1 MKELKETE
9 KITGFIDIHSHILP
23 GVDDG
28 SKSLQ
33 MSLDMLETAYYEGI
47 RTIVAT
53 PHYHPGKVRCDADG
67 IRQSYHTLREQIEK
81 LYPDMELLLGREVY
95 CDYGAIEALENDEE
109 LLTMFNTE
117 YVLIEFSPGV
127 EYSVMLNHIRRV
139 IMLGY
144 TPIIAHIERYR
155 CIVEKSQR
163 AEEVKAQGTMIQIN
177 ASSVNGKGGWR
188 LNGFV
193 KKMIKNGI
201 VDVIATD
208 AHDTDIRA
216 PHISDAYSYVEKKYG
231 TDVAQ
236 RLFVKNPYKIIEQ
249 AIIS

>member
-1 MKELKETE
+1 MKESE
-9 KITGFIDIHSHILP
+9 KITGFVDIHSHIVP

-33 MSLDMLETAYYEGI
+33 MSLDMLEIAYYEGV

-53 PHYHPGKVRCDADG
+53 PHYHPGKTKCDATK
-67 IRQSYHTLREQIEK
+67 IRQNYNMLREHMK
-81 LYPDMELLLGREVY
+81 KVYPDMELLLGREVY
-95 CDYGAIEALENDEE
+95 CDYGAIEALENEEE
-109 LLTMFNTE
+109 LLAMSDTD

-144 TPIIAHIERYR
+144 IPIIAHIERYR
-155 CIVEKSQR
+155 CIVEKISR
-163 AEEVKAQGTMIQIN
+163 AEEVKEQGTVIQIN
-177 ASSVNGKGGWR
+177 ASSVNGNGGWK
-188 LNGFV
+188 LNSFV

-216 PHISDAYSYVEKKYG
+216 PHMSDAYAYVQKKYG
-231 TDVAQ
+231 VDVAR
-236 RLFVKNPYKIIEQ
+236 RLFIKNPYKIINNEGEF
-249 AIIS
+249 